1 MVRNAKILVV
11 DDEEIVRMRIG
22 RVLTSEGYK
31 VTQARG
37 GQEALKALEEQEYD
51 LVLSDMVMEDMDGLD
66 LLKKVNKKYPDTI
79 YMIITG
85 QGSLVNAIESMR
97 LGTFDYLLKPCD
109 DSELKMR
116 IQRGLKERRLLKKVQ
131 DQKLKLQQ
139 MAITDGL
146 TGLYSRSYFL
156 ETLDREF
163 KQFTRYRSP
172 LSFMMIDID
181 YFKQINDEFG
191 HLVGDD
197 VLKDISN
204 TFVKIIREADIIGR
218 YGGEE
223 FGVIQPKT
231 DRQGAN
237 ITAMRIQ
244 SALEQKKGAMKKEIK
259 SKRKPALPHP
269 TVSIGIASCPHR
281 SIKTPA
287 QLIDAADTALYEAK
301 KMGRN
306 RIVIFDSKGFKP
318 EVEQESAD

>member
-1 MVRNAKILVV
+1 MGRKARILIV
-11 DDEEIVRMRIG
+11 DDEEIVRIRIG

-37 GQEALKALEEQEYD
+37 GQEALKALAEEEYD
-51 LVLSDMVMEDMDGLD
+51 LVLSDMVMEDMDGLA
-66 LLKKVNKKYPDTI
+66 LLKKVSKQYPDTI
-79 YMIITG
+79 FMIITG

-116 IQRGLKERRLLKKVQ
+116 VQRGLKERRLLIKVK
-131 DQKLKLQQ
+131 DQKIKLQQ
-139 MAITDGL
+139 MAITDSL

-156 ETLDREF
+156 DALDRQF

-181 YFKQINDEFG
+181 YFKRINDEFG

-197 VLKDISN
+197 VLKDISKSFLK
-204 TFVKIIREADIIGR
+204 TIREADIIGR

-231 DRQGAN
+231 DKQGAY

-244 SALEQKKGAMKKEIK
+244 SALEKKRNSK
-259 SKRKPALPHP
+259 SRRKIPLPRP

-287 QLIDAADTALYEAK
+287 KLIEAADSALYEAK
-301 KMGRN
+301 RAGRN
-306 RIVIFDSKGFKP
+306 RIVVYDDKELSSEPGL
-318 EVEQESAD
+318 EANQ